1 MDKREKKD
9 MKSPRKQL
17 HKEYF
22 TKRLFSKSIKRKS
35 VNNDIKNKIKE
46 QPNCTN
52 LNTKTSASSASKRTK
67 KLIISL
73 ESINKNSNLNIQFL
87 EENKIEKNSRK
98 KNLKYSFNNSKN
110 KKIYNTI
117 PCSNNIV
124 FCKDTEDSKYENKIN
139 SKILKSNNCRQFERK
154 SNIIDNKNLNNK
166 IFHRL
171 LNYKLIRNNKK
182 LLHLDSQN
190 LSDKNKISF
199 YFNDKIEKM
208 EEGESHLIKNS
219 FIDNNFEKDIV
230 INNRTKDD
238 NNENYLLI
246 PCKKCSQMVNIDEI
260 DEHSNNCIKIEQKIT
275 IPNNINNNNKTNR
288 NIIFDIKDYSYGEMV
303 TNCETMDFFDLNK
316 MGKILDEKRN
326 FKMQKFD
333 NFINEEKNKRLFLME
348 VLKAKFKKINKN
360 TNVNL
365 IPDILIWKEAEKK
378 KIDKNN
384 WPKFIMDEL
393 NNPNKYLKIIK
404 NEKKCK

>member
-52 LNTKTSASSASKRTK
+52 LNTKTSVSSASKRTK

-154 SNIIDNKNLNNK
+154 SNFIDNKNLNNK

-190 LSDKNKISF
+190 SSDKNKISF

-230 INNRTKDD
+230 IDNRTKK
-238 NNENYLLI
+238 NSIENYLLI
-246 PCKKCSQMVNIDEI
+246 PCKKCSHMVNIDEI
-260 DEHSNNCIKIEQKIT
+260 DEHLNNCIKIEPKIT
-275 IPNNINNNNKTNR
+275 IPNNINNNKTNR
-288 NIIFDIKDYSYGEMV
+288 NTKFFDIKDYSYGEMV
-303 TNCETMDFFDLNK
+303 TNCETMEFFDLKK
-316 MGKILDEKRN
+316 MGQILDEKRN

>member
-1 MDKREKKD
+1 MEKRAREKKD
-9 MKSPRKQL
+9 MKSTKKQP

-22 TKRLFSKSIKRKS
+22 TKRLFSKSIKRKN
-35 VNNDIKNKIKE
+35 VNNDIKTKIKE

-52 LNTKTSASSASKRTK
+52 LNTKTYASSASKRTK
-67 KLIISL
+67 KIIKRL
-73 ESINKNSNLNIQFL
+73 EPINKSNL
-87 EENKIEKNSRK
+87 EENKIKKNSIKR
-98 KNLKYSFNNSKN
+98 NIKY
-110 KKIYNTI
+110 IYNTI
-117 PCSNNIV
+117 PCPNNVV
-124 FCKDTEDSKYENKIN
+124 FCKDTDDSKYENKIN
-139 SKILKSNNCRQFERK
+139 SKILKSKNCRQFERK
-154 SNIIDNKNLNNK
+154 SNIINNKNLNNK

-171 LNYKLIRNNKK
+171 LNYKLIRNNNK
-182 LLHLDSQN
+182 LLHLDNQN

-199 YFNDKIEKM
+199 YFNDKIEKI

-260 DEHSNNCIKIEQKIT
+260 DEHSNNCIKIEQKMT

-326 FKMQKFD
+326 FKMEKFD

-348 VLKAKFKKINKN
+348 VLKAKFQKINKN

-365 IPDILIWKEAEKK
+365 IPDILIWKEAKKK
-378 KIDKNN
+378 KIEKNI